1 MTNTEISVDEV
12 FDETMRLSDVSEL
25 ADRLV
30 WIWRITSY
38 RLRCQD
44 GICNLAEPTPDPTVL
59 TLNFRDALLE
69 GLKLTTAP
77 DANLIKLAELLSIQT
92 GKRSQNIDIRAPEH
106 LWAAA
111 EDTNAHC
118 SCGWIG
124 YEADFEAAGQAW
136 EEHAADSGLALEQWQ
151 LDWLDEFNRKD

>member
-1 MTNTEISVDEV
+1 MTNTEMSVDQV
-12 FDETMRLSDVSEL
+12 FDETIRLSDVSEL

-44 GICNLAEPTPDPTVL
+44 GACNLAESTPDPTVL
-59 TLNFRDALLE
+59 TLNFRDALLA
-69 GLKLTTAP
+69 GFKLTTAP

-92 GKRSQNIDIRAPEH
+92 GKRSQNIDIQAPEH

-124 YEADFEAAGQAW
+124 YEVDVEAAGQAW
-136 EEHAADSGLALEQWQ
+136 EEHAADSGLVLEQWQ
-151 LDWLDEFNRKD
+151 LDWLGEFNR